1 MKNQPRRITK
11 PVKCLLNNRNRAG
24 VWAGAVR
31 GAGGGA
37 GAGAEA
43 GECELAAGET
53 TTINV
58 TKQADDGEKKETQ
71 KQQIARG
78 TH

>member
-24 VWAGAVR
+24 VGAGAVR
-31 GAGGGA
+31 GAGGWA
-37 GAGAEA
+37 GAGA